1 MSGDLGAAP
10 PRFKDAPIQTEGLP
24 PTKVP
29 KVRKV
34 IFLNKYNDY
43 TNAFKIYKKKTLL
56 NLFPLISENFNIFL
70 ELPLK
75 IISRKYTY
83 KIIPISWKGRKD
95 GYSKFD
101 LKEL

>member
-1 MSGDLGAAP
+1 M
-10 PRFKDAPIQTEGLP
+10 
-24 PTKVP
+24 
-29 KVRKV
+29 
-34 IFLNKYNDY
+34 NKYNDY

-83 KIIPISWKGRKD
+83 KIIPISWKGRIGSGCHACEQNTFFHFVVKKNTLW
-95 GYSKFD
+95 YCKCSC
-101 LKEL
+101 